1 MRTAAFHI
9 GDPKG
14 AVERACGLG
23 CGRGARGGPPVH
35 RKIIFQV
42 RRVLDLKGKFGKKK
56 KVLGME
62 VKKVVLV
69 SCSCPSYIGGDGRG
83 CAWTGPP
90 CECMQCVSSW
100 KPLGISVRARALRV

>member
-56 KVLGME
+56 KGPEDGSKEGSACFVFLPFLHRWGWAWMR
-62 VKKVVLV
+62 LDR
-69 SCSCPSYIGGDGRG
+69 PS
-83 CAWTGPP
+83 
-90 CECMQCVSSW
+90 V
-100 KPLGISVRARALRV
+100 